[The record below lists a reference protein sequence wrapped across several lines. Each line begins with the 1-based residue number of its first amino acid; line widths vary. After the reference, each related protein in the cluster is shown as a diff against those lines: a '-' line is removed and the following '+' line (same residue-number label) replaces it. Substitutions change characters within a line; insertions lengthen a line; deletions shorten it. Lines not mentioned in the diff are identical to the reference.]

1 MKKAM
6 IRYCCNALIIGVAV
20 FACSIFAQNP
30 IKAESQPENAP
41 EAVQPME
48 SAVPQVTPEVSAE
61 PPVVTPM
68 PTPTPVMPTPTPH
81 VEPLKKVT
89 KVKIVRYSTTAVKVS
104 WKKSKQAEYY
114 RVYYKLGKTGK
125 YTLAGT
131 TQNDH
136 FLVKKLKN
144 KKTYSFYVTAGKT
157 RKESASDSQP
167 SVKKKMPMKKYQR
180 KIVFAGDSICEGI
193 AYEGGFPTMH
203 LDAKKKV
210 VAYRGLN
217 TVTFHTK
224 RIFKGRTGLQKLIA
238 EKPYRAYMM
247 LGMNEIHYRPV
258 SQMISEYKD
267 MIEAIQQANPN
278 TDIVLCAVSPVTRA
292 EKARHPGMRQIPIF
306 NGRLKKLAKKMGL
319 KYLDYTDFLKDSGG
333 FLKAGYA
340 TGDGYHW
347 KPPAYAKFGT
357 VIGKYDKSLD
367 Q

>member
-1 MKKAM
+1 MKKAT
-6 IRYCCNALIIGVAV
+6 IRYCCNALIMGVAV
-20 FACSIFAQNP
+20 FACGIFAETSV
-30 IKAESQPENAP
+30 KAEGTPETVP
-41 EAVQPME
+41 PIE
-48 SAVPQVTPEVSAE
+48 SAAPQVTPEVSAV
-61 PPVVTPM
+61 PTVVTPA
-68 PTPTPVMPTPTPH
+68 PTVTPVTPTPTPH
-81 VEPLKKVT
+81 VKPLKKVT
-89 KVKIVRYSTTAVKVS
+89 KVKAVRYSTTAVKVS
-104 WKKSKQAEYY
+104 WKQTKQAEYY
-114 RVYYKLGKTGK
+114 HVYYKLGKNGK
-125 YTLAGT
+125 YKLAGT

-157 RKESASDSQP
+157 KKESSSDSQP
-167 SVKKKMPMKKYQR
+167 SEKKKMTMKKYQR
-180 KIVFAGDSICEGI
+180 KVVFAGDSICEGI

-238 EKPYRAYMM
+238 ENPYRVYMM
-247 LGMNEIHYRPV
+247 LGMNEIHYRLA

-267 MIEAIQQANPN
+267 MIEAIQQADPN

-292 EKARHPGMRQIPIF
+292 EKARHPGMKQIPIF
-306 NGRLKKLAKKMGL
+306 NRRLKKLAKKMGL

>member
-114 RVYYKLGKTGK
+114 RVYYKMGKTGK

-144 KKTYSFYVTAGKT
+144 KKTYTFYVTAGKT
-157 RKESASDSQP
+157 KKESASDSQP
-167 SVKKKMPMKKYQR
+167 SVKKKMTMKRYQR
-180 KIVFAGDSICEGI
+180 KVVFAGDSICEGI

-238 EKPYRAYMM
+238 EKPYRVYMM

-267 MIEAIQQANPN
+267 MIEAIQQADPN

>member
-1 MKKAM
+1 M
-6 IRYCCNALIIGVAV
+6 
-20 FACSIFAQNP
+20 
-30 IKAESQPENAP
+30 KAEGTPETVP
-41 EAVQPME
+41 PIE
-48 SAVPQVTPEVSAE
+48 SAAPQVTPEVSAV
-61 PPVVTPM
+61 PTVVTPA
-68 PTPTPVMPTPTPH
+68 PTVTPVTPTPAPH
-81 VEPLKKVT
+81 VKPLKKVT
-89 KVKIVRYSTTAVKVS
+89 KVKAVRYSTTAVKVS
-104 WKKSKQAEYY
+104 WKQTKQAEYY
-114 RVYYKLGKTGK
+114 HVYYKLEKNRK
-125 YTLAGT
+125 YKLAGT

-157 RKESASDSQP
+157 KKESSSDSQP
-167 SVKKKMPMKKYQR
+167 SAKKKMTMKKYQR
-180 KIVFAGDSICEGI
+180 KVVFAGDSICEGI

-238 EKPYRAYMM
+238 ENPYRVYMM
-247 LGMNEIHYRPV
+247 LGMNEIHYRPA

-267 MIEAIQQANPN
+267 MIEAIQQADPN

-292 EKARHPGMRQIPIF
+292 EKARHPGMKQIPIF
-306 NGRLKKLAKKMGL
+306 NRRLKKLAKKMGL